1 MKKIIIGIM
10 SLALIMPAFVSLNT
24 FADDPGEPTYSL
36 TFDFNGGAT
45 YEGQTSVTHPNLVSF
60 GMDISEPNL
69 VSCFDYNEEYDECH
83 PIDIKKGKALAY
95 VTVNDTRYEIGDKY
109 LFNQDT
115 TIVYYWDELPME
127 EYELNNGT
135 DVYLSFEGEENRGY
149 YLDFESYTTN
159 MTEEE
164 LEAAGVPVELYE
176 QAKAMVIEA
185 IGENSGTLISFIRVD
200 VYDEDDHALHEGPF
214 QIRLQIKGEMNN
226 FNTFKLIYLEETE
239 DGGMVAGEEIPL
251 TIEDGFLVGTLPHIS
266 AYALVG
272 SNETPAAPN
281 TGIFTKIFGSVT
293 FQPLL
298 LISSILFLIA
308 VTVFFKKSQ
317 WLNSNNNIQK

>member
-24 FADDPGEPTYSL
+24 FADDSGEPTYSL

-45 YEGQTSVTHPNLVSF
+45 YEGQASVTHSNLASV
-60 GMDISEPNL
+60 GMDLNEPNL
-69 VSCFDYNEEYDECH
+69 VSCFDYNAAEDECH
-83 PIDIKKGKALAY
+83 PIDVKKGKALAY
-95 VTVNDTRYEIGDKY
+95 VTVNDTRHEIGDEY
-109 LFNQDT
+109 YFNQDT

-214 QIRLQIKGEMNN
+214 QIRLQIKGEMKN

-251 TIEDGFLVGTLPHIS
+251 TVEDDFLVGTLPHIS

-298 LISSILFLIA
+298 LISSVLFLIA
-308 VTVFFKKSQ
+308 VTVFFKKAK
-317 WLNSNNNIQK
+317 ND

>member
-10 SLALIMPAFVSLNT
+10 SLAFIMPAFVSLNT
-24 FADDPGEPTYSL
+24 FADDSGEPTYSL

-45 YEGQTSVTHPNLVSF
+45 YDGQTSITRSNLGSV
-60 GMDISEPNL
+60 GMDLNEPTL
-69 VSCFDYNEEYDECH
+69 VSCFDYNAADDECH
-83 PIDIKKGKALAY
+83 PIDVKKGKALAY
-95 VTVNDTRYEIGDKY
+95 VTVNDTRHEIGDEY
-109 LFNQDT
+109 FFNQDT

-127 EYELNNGT
+127 EYELSSGT
-135 DVYLSFEGEENRGY
+135 DVYLSFEGEENHQY
-149 YLDFESYTTN
+149 SLDFESYTTN

-176 QAKAMVIEA
+176 QAKAMLIEA
-185 IGENSGTLISFIRVD
+185 LGDSNDTLISFFRVE
-200 VYDEDDHALHEGPF
+200 VYNEDGYALHEGPF
-214 QIRLQIKGEMNN
+214 QIRLQIKGEMKN
-226 FNTFKLIYLEETE
+226 FNTFKLIYIDETE
-239 DGGMVAGEEIPL
+239 DGRMIAGEEIPL
-251 TIEDGFLVGTLPHIS
+251 TVEDGFLVGTLPHIS

-298 LISSILFLIA
+298 LISSVLFLIA
-308 VTVFFKKSQ
+308 VTVFFKKAK
-317 WLNSNNNIQK
+317 ND